1 MLSVSFRLSLL
12 HVIIHLL
19 FMFASRYRR
28 KGFRTRVIYQH
39 SKEHGHSSVHSVC
52 CSFSRPREGEV
63 AFVNDFKR
71 DRVRNLF
78 EIALVWTFLSFMIGP

>member
-19 FMFASRYRR
+19 FMFASWYRR
-28 KGFRTRVIYQH
+28 EHH

-52 CSFSRPREGEV
+52 CSFSRPSEGEV

-71 DRVRNLF
+71 DRVRNLY